1 MAYVVQK
8 YPNQI
13 VTLCLSGNTDKS
25 NFVHQP
31 VVAGQGVHRV
41 VQKLR
46 CKLEQI

>member
-1 MAYVVQK
+1 MDILVQK
-8 YPNQI
+8 NSNQI

-31 VVAGQGVHRV
+31 VVAGQGVYRV